1 MKVTRTSAF
10 TGVTRTLDL
19 NISEQKLQDW
29 EEGELLA
36 QDAFPNLDD
45 EEREFIMTGITPE
58 EWNAAFGE
66 EE

>member
-45 EEREFIMTGITPE
+45 DEREFIMTGITPE
-58 EWNAAFGE
+58 EWKAAFGE